1 MNLSAHSN
9 ILGNIVNALEM
20 ILNNPRAVNFI
31 CQCFQGK
38 NWSIPYL
45 AVCGLMV
52 IPELIWGRCTYMI
65 FMKFSQN
72 VYMGIS
78 FEKMRKKLGVT
89 MLVKE
94 WQTQMLAAVTIEKN
108 RKSHEKV
115 WCEGSEFVSTLKHPG
130 KLQQLLTAPAGLCQK
145 FWHKPAGA
153 VRSCC
158 NNEFPARSIADPG
171 KHYHSTRNDFESS
184 ESYTFYMT
192 MLSRQNMVNTIFGC
206 MWQKCH
212 TLANLGWMYLCDF
225 YTIFRKCYFEHTYF
239 QKLWQKLG
247 VTRFV

>member
-1 MNLSAHSN
+1 MSIWVYHLKKCEKNWGSPCWLRSGRPKCKLPSKLRKIIEDTKRYGVEGMNLLAHSN

-65 FMKFSQN
+65 LIKFSEN

-78 FEKMRKKLGVT
+78 FKKMRKKLGVT

-94 WQTQMLAAVTIEKN
+94 WQTKM
-108 RKSHEKV
+108 
-115 WCEGSEFVSTLKHPG
+115 
-130 KLQQLLTAPAGLCQK
+130 
-145 FWHKPAGA
+145 
-153 VRSCC
+153 
-158 NNEFPARSIADPG
+158 
-171 KHYHSTRNDFESS
+171 
-184 ESYTFYMT
+184 
-192 MLSRQNMVNTIFGC
+192 
-206 MWQKCH
+206 
-212 TLANLGWMYLCDF
+212 
-225 YTIFRKCYFEHTYF
+225 
-239 QKLWQKLG
+239 
-247 VTRFV
+247 

>member
-1 MNLSAHSN
+1 MLSRQKLVDTIFGCVWPRGHTWANLGQMYIYDFYKNFINVYMGISFEKCEKNWGSPCCLRSGRQKCKLPSKLRKNIKDTKRYGVKGMNLSGHSN

-45 AVCGLMV
+45 AVCGLVV

-65 FMKFSQN
+65 FIKFSQN

-94 WQTQMLAAVTIEKN
+94 WRTQM
-108 RKSHEKV
+108 
-115 WCEGSEFVSTLKHPG
+115 
-130 KLQQLLTAPAGLCQK
+130 
-145 FWHKPAGA
+145 
-153 VRSCC
+153 
-158 NNEFPARSIADPG
+158 
-171 KHYHSTRNDFESS
+171 
-184 ESYTFYMT
+184 
-192 MLSRQNMVNTIFGC
+192 
-206 MWQKCH
+206 
-212 TLANLGWMYLCDF
+212 
-225 YTIFRKCYFEHTYF
+225 
-239 QKLWQKLG
+239 
-247 VTRFV
+247 

>member
-1 MNLSAHSN
+1 MSMLSRQKLADTIFGCLGHNGHTWANLGQMYLYDFYKIFTKCLYGYIIWKKCEKNWGSPCWLRSGRPKCKLPSKLRKIIKDTKRYGVKGMNLSAHSN

-52 IPELIWGRCTYMI
+52 TPELIWGRCTYMI
-65 FMKFSQN
+65 FIKFSQN

-94 WQTQMLAAVTIEKN
+94 WQTKM
-108 RKSHEKV
+108 
-115 WCEGSEFVSTLKHPG
+115 
-130 KLQQLLTAPAGLCQK
+130 
-145 FWHKPAGA
+145 
-153 VRSCC
+153 
-158 NNEFPARSIADPG
+158 
-171 KHYHSTRNDFESS
+171 
-184 ESYTFYMT
+184 
-192 MLSRQNMVNTIFGC
+192 
-206 MWQKCH
+206 
-212 TLANLGWMYLCDF
+212 
-225 YTIFRKCYFEHTYF
+225 
-239 QKLWQKLG
+239 
-247 VTRFV
+247 

>member
-65 FMKFSQN
+65 LIKFSEN

-78 FEKMRKKLGVT
+78 FKKMRKNWGSPCWLRSGRPKCKLPSQLRKIVKATKRYGVKA
-89 MLVKE
+89 MNL
-94 WQTQMLAAVTIEKN
+94 
-108 RKSHEKV
+108 S
-115 WCEGSEFVSTLKHPG
+115 
-130 KLQQLLTAPAGLCQK
+130 
-145 FWHKPAGA
+145 
-153 VRSCC
+153 
-158 NNEFPARSIADPG
+158 ARSNILGNIINALEMILNHQRAIHFIWQCYQG
-171 KHYHSTRNDFESS
+171 KTSS
-184 ESYTFYMT
+184 IPSLAVCCKSVILWPIWGGCTYVISIRFSGNVI
-192 MLSRQNMVNTIFGC
+192 LS
-206 MWQKCH
+206 
-212 TLANLGWMYLCDF
+212 
-225 YTIFRKCYFEHTYF
+225 TYF
-239 QKLWQKLG
+239 QKLWQNLG
-247 VTRFV
+247 VNRFV

>member
-1 MNLSAHSN
+1 MKGMNLSAHSN

-20 ILNNPRAVNFI
+20 ILINPRAVNFI
-31 CQCFQGK
+31 CQCFKGK

-45 AVCGLMV
+45 AVCSLMV

-65 FMKFSQN
+65 FIKFSQN
-72 VYMGIS
+72 VYMGI
-78 FEKMRKKLGVT
+78 
-89 MLVKE
+89 
-94 WQTQMLAAVTIEKN
+94 
-108 RKSHEKV
+108 
-115 WCEGSEFVSTLKHPG
+115 
-130 KLQQLLTAPAGLCQK
+130 
-145 FWHKPAGA
+145 
-153 VRSCC
+153 
-158 NNEFPARSIADPG
+158 
-171 KHYHSTRNDFESS
+171 SS

-225 YTIFRKCYFEHTYF
+225 YTIFRKCYFEYMLSKTVT
-239 QKLWQKLG
+239 KIG